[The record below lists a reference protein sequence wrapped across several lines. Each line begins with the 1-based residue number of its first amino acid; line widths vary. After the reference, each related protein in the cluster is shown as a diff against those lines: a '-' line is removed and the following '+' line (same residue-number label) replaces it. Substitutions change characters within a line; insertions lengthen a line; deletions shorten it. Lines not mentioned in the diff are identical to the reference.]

1 MLTMTSSRHY
11 QQLHKLSYYDIILIE
26 KDSLYNY
33 YCYII
38 LKLLACHSN
47 FMNCNWHAYMV
58 QDSGVHKWLSI
69 LMCTQSLLSIL
80 VCMHGSTL
88 SCAWLSI
95 FLSIH
100 GLAYQCAHRTQH
112 AIMHAWR
119 SIFVCTHGFEDW
131 CAQMDQPAGA
141 VSRLANQLANVEN
154 CKTAK
159 ILALQ

>member
-80 VCMHGSTL
+80 VCTQSLLSILMCTQSLLSILVCTQSLLSILVCTQSLLSILVCTQSLFSMLVCMHGSAL

-95 FLSIH
+95 F
-100 GLAYQCAHRTQH
+100 
-112 AIMHAWR
+112 
-119 SIFVCTHGFEDW
+119 V
-131 CAQMDQPAGA
+131 
-141 VSRLANQLANVEN
+141 
-154 CKTAK
+154 
-159 ILALQ
+159 